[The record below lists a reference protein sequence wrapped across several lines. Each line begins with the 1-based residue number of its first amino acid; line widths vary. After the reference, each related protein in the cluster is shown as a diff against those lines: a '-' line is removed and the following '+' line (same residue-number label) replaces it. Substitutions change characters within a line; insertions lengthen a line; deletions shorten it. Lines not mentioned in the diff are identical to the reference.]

1 MARLRYLLISIGVCG
16 LLAGCDRPAAPVAPV
31 TTAPSAE
38 VPTAGPPPAPT
49 SPPEKL
55 EDTAWKSQVP
65 AISAAQIPDTLR
77 QADEALARGQLD
89 QDRSP
94 GPGALELYLA
104 ILAIEPGNARAL
116 AGVKSSLDALLERGR
131 LATRV
136 GRFADARRVVKIAEE
151 LLPKHPD
158 LAGYR
163 RHLASALQAAD
174 WVAKARAAAAAGHLT
189 QPAGESA
196 LDFFTRAMQ
205 AYPDYEPAA
214 DERSRLNARLLD
226 RAWKAA
232 VSDDFHQ
239 ATAWLQESARFLP
252 GSAGARVMGLRII
265 ERRTWRTESLLAR
278 GNEAVDRL
286 RLDRADALLKQS
298 GLVAAQPFGVDALR
312 ERIHLAR
319 HYGPFK
325 PAQVFSEK
333 LKVRGSGP
341 EMVVIP
347 YGKSIMGS
355 AETDAQRRDSEQPA
369 HPVEFR
375 RGFAI
380 AQNELTVGEF
390 RKFVQATGYRTV
402 ATREGHSTV
411 YDEKG
416 GVFSEHAGVDWR
428 RDHVGRIASASL
440 PVVHVAWSDAVAYTQ
455 WLSTQTGQVYR
466 LPSEAE
472 FEYVLRAGTKTIYPW
487 GSGQPGNIVGN
498 LTGDGDLSRTG
509 RRWGNAIRGYRD
521 AFWGPAP
528 VRNFKPEGF
537 GTFDMTG
544 NVSEWT
550 LDCWHDSYQRAPR
563 DGSAWVNPGCPRRV
577 ARGASWGSSLD
588 QARSANRL
596 PMAVDTTTARLGF
609 RVVREL

>member
-1 MARLRYLLISIGVCG
+1 MARLRHLLISIGVCG
-16 LLAGCDRPAAPVAPV
+16 LLAACDRPATPVAPAAPV
-31 TTAPSAE
+31 STAAAPAATAKEKSAE
-38 VPTAGPPPAPT
+38 LPA
-49 SPPEKL
+49 
-55 EDTAWKSQVP
+55 DTAWKSQVP

-77 QADEALARGQLD
+77 QADQALARGQLD

-104 ILAIEPGNARAL
+104 ILAIEPENARAL
-116 AGVKSSLDALLERGR
+116 AGVQSSLDALLERGR
-131 LATRV
+131 LATRA
-136 GRFADARRVVKIAEE
+136 GRFADARRVVKIADQ
-151 LLPKHPD
+151 LLPQHPD

-174 WVAKARAAAAAGHLT
+174 WVAKARLAAAAGRFT
-189 QPAGESA
+189 EPSGESA
-196 LDFFTRAMQ
+196 LDFFTRAKQ
-205 AYPDYEPAA
+205 SYPDYEPAA
-214 DERSRLNARLLD
+214 AERRRLNARLLD
-226 RAWKAA
+226 KAWRLA

-239 ATAWLQESARFLP
+239 ADARLLESDRFLP
-252 GSAGARVMGLRII
+252 GSAEARVMGLRII
-265 ERRTWRTESLLAR
+265 ERRGWRTDSLLAR

-286 RLDRADALLKQS
+286 RLDRADALLKRAK
-298 GLVAAQPFGVDALR
+298 LVSAQPFGVDALGR
-312 ERIHLAR
+312 RIHLAR

-325 PAQVFSEK
+325 PAQVLAEK
-333 LKVRGSGP
+333 LKAGGSAP
-341 EMVVIP
+341 ELVVIP
-347 YGKSIMGS
+347 FGKATMGS
-355 AETDAQRRDSEQPA
+355 DETDAQRKDAEL
-369 HPVEFR
+369 PVHTIEFR

-380 AQNELTVGEF
+380 ARNEVTVADF
-390 RKFVQATGYRTV
+390 RRFVQATGYRTV
-402 ATREGHSTV
+402 ASREGHSTV

-416 GVFSEHAGVDWR
+416 GVFSEHVGVDWR

-440 PVVHVAWSDAVAYTQ
+440 PVVHVAWSDAVAYTN
-455 WLSTQTGQVYR
+455 WLSSQTGQVYR

-472 FEYVLRAGTKTIYPW
+472 FEYVLRAGTKSFYPW
-487 GSGQPGNIVGN
+487 GSGRPSRIVGN

-509 RRWGNAIRGYRD
+509 RKWSNAIPGYRD

-537 GTFDMTG
+537 GTFDMIG

-550 LDCWHDSYQRAPR
+550 LDCWHDSYQRAPT
-563 DGSAWVNPGCPRRV
+563 DGSAWVNPGCLQRV

-596 PMAVDTTTARLGF
+596 PMAVETTTARLGF